1 MATGNLIK
9 RKEDFELQLKSQIAK
24 GSNLLSRE
32 VSEDST
38 TLMHSRTII
47 KIKEYNEDEKK
58 SFLADYKKSI
68 VR

>member
-47 KIKEYNEDEKK
+47 KIKEYNEDEKNH
-58 SFLADYKKSI
+58 FLQIIKMGFI
-68 VR
+68 

>member
-9 RKEDFELQLKSQIAK
+9 KKEDFELQLKSQIAK

-47 KIKEYNEDEKK
+47 KIKEYNEDEKNH
-58 SFLADYKKSI
+58 FLQIIKMGFI
-68 VR
+68 

>member
-38 TLMHSRTII
+38 TLMHSRTSI
-47 KIKEYNEDEKK
+47 KIKEYNED
-58 SFLADYKKSI
+58 
-68 VR
+68 

>member
-58 SFLADYKKSI
+58 SFLADYKKWD
-68 VR
+68 

>member
-47 KIKEYNEDEKK
+47 KIKEYNEDEKII
-58 SFLADYKKSI
+58 SCRL
-68 VR
+68 